1 MKVLY
6 VIPNDWSSQVL
17 GLPLHRT
24 CHIRV
29 LYNLS
34 ANSNMGTNKLPE
46 AAGKA
51 VLVAGMTQ
59 ALLGPI
65 QIEYVK
71 RLSKSR

>member
-34 ANSNMGTNKLPE
+34 ANSNMSTSKLPE